1 MACSQPLAVRS
12 EVSQW
17 PSPGCEFCLSPHRPF
32 IFIFPPA
39 AYCRSGRRAAVNL
52 CLCLLGGSSA
62 AVPAVPAGRSC
73 LLPLFPS
80 AHRGSLARGGRSVAP
95 AGCPPPAHPA
105 GAAKPTGLLRVLPLA
120 TSPSTMGAVISG
132 YFKPGFKSQAG
143 SKKPV
148 QLSSRRG
155 MDLLP
160 REPWEG

>member
-1 MACSQPLAVRS
+1 MACSQPLEVRS

-39 AYCRSGRRAAVNL
+39 AYCRSSNRAAVNL
-52 CLCLLGGSSA
+52 CLCLLGGSST
-62 AVPAVPAGRSC
+62 AVPVGRSC
-73 LLPLFPS
+73 LLPLFPR
-80 AHRGSLARGGRSVAP
+80 AHRGSLAWGGRSVAP

-120 TSPSTMGAVISG
+120 TSPGAMGAVIFSC
-132 YFKPGFKSQAG
+132 FKPVFKSQAG

-160 REPWEG
+160 REPREG